1 MIQGETEKAAAILEN
16 ALVELN
22 VYNLGDGD
30 PLLCPSSKN
39 SLASGLCILLKSVN
53 SFIDF
58 SSFLRKLC
66 YRP

>member
-30 PLLCPSSKN
+30 PLLCPSN
-39 SLASGLCILLKSVN
+39 FEL
-53 SFIDF
+53 
-58 SSFLRKLC
+58 
-66 YRP
+66 